1 MRADCG
7 REREGSGIG
16 GRRGGKNEEEGKIEG
31 MMRGIDVRDVYEGRV
46 RECGCGCE
54 LIDMYV

>member
-1 MRADCG
+1 M
-7 REREGSGIG
+7 G
-16 GRRGGKNEEEGKIEG
+16 GRRGGVNEEDRKIQG
-31 MMRGIDVRDVYEGRV
+31 MTRGIDVRDVCEGRV